1 MLAAN
6 EPLIGALLAP
16 LLAFA
21 GVLGGLLV
29 STRNADRQAGTTV
42 LKIGQ
47 DTLVEA
53 NVTLMRER
61 DEARAERD
69 AARSELAD
77 KDREN
82 GRLRAQL
89 LEHGITPRGR
99 QTDG

>member
-1 MLAAN
+1 ML
-6 EPLIGALLAP
+6 LGALIAP
-16 LLAFA
+16 MLAFA

-53 NVTLMRER
+53 NVTLLRER
-61 DEARAERD
+61 DEARGEVRTLRAELV
-69 AARSELAD
+69 E

-82 GRLRAQL
+82 GRLRSQL